1 MKYSSRLA
9 LSFSFTITCSSLFVF
24 AGKPRPTLQLNL
36 YPTQK
41 SVSCCTALRK
51 VERTRKSKIS
61 PTPSTSPSP
70 PLQGNLLF
78 QVENPV
84 FPTLLVPS
92 PRTTFFLIY
101 PPPPASSSSSFRT
114 HRPTDRPPGCLTPP
128 PHTSPS
134 PTNYHHRLLF
144 LLPCEK
150 PLPRYQ
156 KAIESLFLPSSPRP
170 RPRLKTWR
178 SFQ

>member
-1 MKYSSRLA
+1 MLVKVSLVGMKYSSRLA

-36 YPTQK
+36 YPVQK
-41 SVSCCTALRK
+41 SVSCCTALQK

-61 PTPSTSPSP
+61 PPLLLPSP
-70 PLQGNLLF
+70 PLQGNLLL

-101 PPPPASSSSSFRT
+101 PPPPASSSSSSFR
-114 HRPTDRPPGCLTPP
+114 TDRPTARVPYTTAT
-128 PHTSPS
+128 H
-134 PTNYHHRLLF
+134 
-144 LLPCEK
+144 LPF
-150 PLPRYQ
+150 PNQ
-156 KAIESLFLPSSPRP
+156 LPSSPPLPPSLREASSSVS
-170 RPRLKTWR
+170 KGY
-178 SFQ
+178 